1 MRIGINARL
10 LSPEP
15 GYRQSG
21 VSRYIERL
29 LVTLPLVMD
38 DGDELLVLR
47 SRRYEEAGPEAPPHS
62 RLGDRVRRAFERP
75 GLRAV
80 WEQTLLP
87 AQAFRLGVDLLH
99 GPVNVV
105 PVLATCPLVVTV
117 HDLAYLRMPE
127 VVPARRRQYFQAMT
141 SVATRRADH
150 VIAVSES
157 TKADI
162 VELLGVNPER
172 ITVTPLAADERFR
185 PLPDAEVAAFRTGHG
200 LTRPFALYLGNLE
213 PRKNLP
219 TLLRAFDQIAADVEH
234 DLVIVGGEGWMTEEF
249 HATLGSLRNRARVRV
264 LGFAPVE
271 DLPSWYNAADLFVF
285 PSLYEGFGLPPL
297 EAMACGTPVVT
308 SNTSSLPEVV
318 GDAALTVAP
327 TDTVA
332 LAAAMG
338 RLLGDPELSASLRAA
353 GLARAATFTWE
364 RTAAGTIDAYHA
376 ALT

>member
-1 MRIGINARL
+1 MRIGINAQL
-10 LSPEP
+10 LSTEP

-29 LVTLPLVMD
+29 LVTLPLVM
-38 DGDELLVLR
+38 GDEDELIVVR
-47 SRRYEEAGPEAPPHS
+47 SRPFDGPDPESSPKA
-62 RLGDRVRRAFERP
+62 RFRDRVRRAFERP
-75 GLRAV
+75 GLRAG

-105 PVLATCPLVVTV
+105 PILATCPLVVTV

-141 SVATRRADH
+141 NVATRRADH

-162 VELLGVNPER
+162 VELLGVKPER

-185 PLPDAEVAAFRTGHG
+185 PLPDAEVTAFRTGHG
-200 LTRPFALYLGNLE
+200 LARPFALYLGNLE

-219 TLLRAFDQIAADVEH
+219 TLLRAFDQIAPDVEH

-249 HATLGSLRNRARVRV
+249 HATLGSLRHRARVRV
-264 LGFAPVE
+264 HGFAPVE
-271 DLPSWYNAADLFVF
+271 DLPAWYNAADLFVF

-308 SNTSSLPEVV
+308 ANTSSLPEVV

-327 TDTVA
+327 SDTAA

-338 RLLGDPELSASLRAA
+338 RVMGEPDLAASLRAA

-364 RTAAGTIDAYHA
+364 RSAAGTIDAYRA